1 MSKVQVL
8 LSLKLGRNYSSEYI
22 YFMATKLL
30 RIPLM
35 FLSSLIGCLLSS
47 QISFLFWQ
55 SLKVFMIRNKFI
67 LTCVIFQYLLSF
79 FILAGEFLFKT
90 NIAVFLVG
98 WTLPC
103 VVPIL
108 FYITTFLCSQYFYT
122 EFKRYNLLTFLFTL
136 FYFLVVVFLIFVI
149 LWFGNSLYVSLFVV
163 ANYLLPLP
171 PKEFTELGT
180 IIFSNFA
187 ATDIPLSQSELT
199 NDFAVTTIYFDFVL
213 QNLILDAC

>member
-1 MSKVQVL
+1 
-8 LSLKLGRNYSSEYI
+8 
-22 YFMATKLL
+22 
-30 RIPLM
+30 M

-55 SLKVFMIRNKFI
+55 SLKVFTIRNKFI
-67 LTCVIFQYLLSF
+67 LICVIFQYLLSF

-108 FYITTFLCSQYFYT
+108 FYITIFLCGQYFYT

-149 LWFGNSLYVSLFVV
+149 LWFGNNLYASLTIVPNYFV
-163 ANYLLPLP
+163 PLP
-171 PKEFTELGT
+171 PEEYTEFGM
-180 IIFSNFA
+180 INFSNFA
-187 ATDIPLSQSELT
+187 ATDIPLSQLKIT
-199 NDFAVTTIYFDFVL
+199 NDFAETTIYFDFMLQSLVL
-213 QNLILDAC
+213 DTWPESFSKKVFTYFINNLVVEITMFKK